1 MKWLILIISIL
12 LFIEVYTFLGV
23 KSLASGNKYGYV
35 LYIFYALTILLIIAF
50 VVSMRIDFNRGIPM
64 RNSIAKNFF
73 NGFAF
78 TIFITKMVFAL
89 VIFAGDFGRFINYI
103 IHVFSSNSVEEFSN
117 GRRKFIAQTGLIIA
131 SIPFASFVY
140 GITKGKYNYKIN
152 RVKLSFKDLPKAFH
166 GLKVVQISDVHS
178 GSFDDPEE
186 VERGLNMIK
195 ELEPDLVLFTGDL
208 VNNVAEEIE
217 PYISM
222 FASINPKLG
231 KYSILGNHDYGDYW
245 KWDSKEDQAKNLIQ
259 LEEHHA
265 SMGFNLMKNEHTRIE
280 KDGESIVL
288 AGVENWGKPPFHQY
302 GDLNKTLE
310 GVEEKE
316 FTLLMSHD
324 PSHWDEHVL
333 DHKKHVHLTMSGH
346 THGMQF
352 GIDIPGIKWSPV
364 KYKYP
369 RWSGLY
375 NEKKQNL
382 YVNKGFG
389 FLGFPGRVGMWP
401 EITVFELEHEA

>member
-1 MKWLILIISIL
+1 MKFLAVIISVL
-12 LFIEVYTFLGV
+12 LFVEIYTFFGV
-23 KSLASGNKYGYV
+23 RTLASGNRYG
-35 LYIFYALTILLIIAF
+35 YIFYILYALSIILLVGF
-50 VVSMRIDFNRGIPM
+50 VVSMSMDFNQGTHPPK
-64 RNSIAKNFF
+64 SVAKNFF

-78 TIFITKMVFAL
+78 TIFVTKMVFAL
-89 VIFAGDFGRFINYI
+89 IIFAGDLARFVNYLI
-103 IHVFSSNSVEEFSN
+103 RLMSSSSGEEFSN
-117 GRRKFIAQTGLIIA
+117 GRRKFVAQAGMILA

-152 RVKLSFKDLPKAFH
+152 KIRLSFKDLPKAFH
-166 GLKVVQISDVHS
+166 GIKVVQISDVHS

-186 VERGLNMIK
+186 VQRGIKMIK
-195 ELEPDLVLFTGDL
+195 ELNPDLVLFTGDL

-217 PYISM
+217 PYIDM
-222 FASINPKLG
+222 FSSINPSIG
-231 KYSILGNHDYGDYW
+231 KYSIFGNHDYGDYW
-245 KWDSKEDQAKNLIQ
+245 RWNSEEEKTQNLAR

-265 SMGFNLMKNEHTRIE
+265 SMGFRLMKNEHTRIE

-302 GDLNKTLE
+302 GDLNKTLK
-310 GVEEKE
+310 GVNEND

-324 PSHWDEHVL
+324 PSHWDEHIL
-333 DHKKHVHLTMSGH
+333 NHKKHVHLTMSGH

-369 RWSGLY
+369 RWAGLY

-401 EITVFELEHEA
+401 EITLFELEHEA